1 MKYLLVVGFSCDVY
15 RQEPRARIFFGDKL
29 IDEFLIKHHIDTMD
43 TEMKKFFYS
52 NRHLLKPWSLYEL
65 TKNVKIK
72 NFPPLRFYEVEI
84 DTTLNRAELR
94 IEIKNSD
101 SNYTNGFI
109 TNSTLIKLKL
119 CYFFPLHQKLLSRF
133 KEIRNKNRHTQNYAW
148 YRSNKNYIFDLAG
161 NSLCWQG
168 KNGQMVDSYN
178 YNFKGCD
185 DLGGDVIITCELVK
199 KYQILINK
207 LTKSNKY
214 NFDTILVDYF
224 LNKYEQHE
232 NQRNTD

>member
-1 MKYLLVVGFSCDVY
+1 MKYLLVVGFACDIY
-15 RQEPRARIFFGDKL
+15 RQEPRARIFVGDKL
-29 IDEFLIKHHIDTMD
+29 IDEFYIPHHKDILPNVIKEFQQNKHILQPFSRI
-43 TEMKKFFYS
+43 EEF
-52 NRHLLKPWSLYEL
+52 NIQI
-65 TKNVKIK
+65 N

-84 DTTLNRAELR
+84 DTTLNQAELR

-109 TNSTLIKLKL
+109 TNSTLIKLQL
-119 CYFFPLHQKLLSRF
+119 CYFFPLHQKLLLRF
-133 KEIRNKNRHTQNYAW
+133 KGIRNKNRQTQNYAW
-148 YRSNKNYIFDLAG
+148 YRLDKNYIFDLAVNG
-161 NSLCWQG
+161 LCWQG
-168 KNGQMVDSYN
+168 KNGQIVDSKRY
-178 YNFKGCD
+178 YLTKYK
-185 DLGGDVIITCELVK
+185 LGGDGVFTCELVK